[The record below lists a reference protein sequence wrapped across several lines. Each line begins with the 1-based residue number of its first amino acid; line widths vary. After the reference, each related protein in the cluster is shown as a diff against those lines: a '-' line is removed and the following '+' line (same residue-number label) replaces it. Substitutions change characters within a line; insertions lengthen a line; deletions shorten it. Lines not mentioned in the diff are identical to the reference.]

1 MNLRFILQLLIYNR
15 YCIPTDNARLVT
27 AAEEQF
33 FDQINPNGGMYFSNE
48 FVVEDLQF
56 SVPVI
61 LIFTKFESQEAN
73 AFNKLQETCSYD
85 DALLQAPHYACRE
98 FDQEHLSRFKD
109 RRHPALEIVYL
120 KGEYS
125 YYLFIDLLKYQSHLR
140 YA

>member
-1 MNLRFILQLLIYNR
+1 LQSLIFNR

-33 FDQINPNGGMYFSNE
+33 FDQIDPNGGMYFSNG
-48 FVVEDLQF
+48 FWVVVKDLHF

-85 DALLQAPHYACRE
+85 HALLQAPHYARKH
-98 FDQEHLSRFKD
+98 FDKEHLSQFKD
-109 RRHPALEIVYL
+109 RRYPPTEIVYL
-120 KGEYS
+120 KGES
-125 YYLFIDLLKYQSHLR
+125 HHLFLNLLKNRSHLR